1 MATDG
6 SGETGELDVTIYPLA
21 TKVAITSTFKTI
33 EVGEDGKKVTAMV
46 FPFTEEAGVQ
56 LGANQ
61 EVKWSSSRSS
71 VLAVDEDGNLT
82 PKRRGTA
89 TIKAKATDGS
99 GKYGTIK
106 VTVK

>member
-1 MATDG
+1 M
-6 SGETGELDVTIYPLA
+6 
-21 TKVAITSTFKTI
+21 
-33 EVGEDGKKVTAMV
+33 TAKV
-46 FPFTEEAGVQ
+46 FPFTEKDGEQ

-82 PKRRGTA
+82 AKRRGTA

-99 GKYGTIK
+99 GKYATIK
-106 VTVK
+106 ITVVNP